1 MMCQNWKRAEW
12 KTHGVFQ
19 GESEIGT
26 GDFSDIYV
34 ALDEGQELDDACR
47 PFEAP
52 LGGPSIHSNEA
63 TKASRTSPKGR

>member
-19 GESEIGT
+19 GKSEIGT

-34 ALDEGQELDDACR
+34 ALDEGR

-52 LGGPSIHSNEA
+52 LGGPSIHS
-63 TKASRTSPKGR
+63 KASRTSPKGR